1 MLKQLTAAKDKLQ
14 MLIYVAELMHSAGN
28 ISTKKIAKTMMY
40 FAKMFSCIDK
50 ESNDHSK
57 FLMGSLYAL
66 GGMLKV
72 EAKSYLMTCN
82 EMYTKNPE
90 KNKIGFKL
98 VSPLTN
104 PENPLEDKEKEYIRH
119 LSEDEMTFFRTSF
132 YTVMVEFIKSIGQNL
147 EKVVNNETFNLLLDL
162 TNEHFYDDM
171 KEMER
176 K

>member
-1 MLKQLTAAKDKLQ
+1 MTAAKDKMQ

-28 ISTKKIAKTMMY
+28 KSTKKIAKTMMY
-40 FAKMFSCIDK
+40 FAKMFACIEK

-82 EMYTKNPE
+82 EMYTKDPE

-98 VSPLTN
+98 VCPLTN
-104 PENPLEDKEKEYIRH
+104 TENPVEDKEKEYIRH
-119 LSEDEMTFFRTSF
+119 LTEDELTFFRSTF
-132 YTVMVEFIKSIGQNL
+132 YLVMVEFIKSVGSNL
-147 EKVVNNETFNLLLDL
+147 DKVINNDTFNLLLDL

>member
-1 MLKQLTAAKDKLQ
+1 
-14 MLIYVAELMHSAGN
+14 
-28 ISTKKIAKTMMY
+28 
-40 FAKMFSCIDK
+40 
-50 ESNDHSK
+50 
-57 FLMGSLYAL
+57 MGSLYAL

-82 EMYTKNPE
+82 ELYTKEPE

-98 VSPLTN
+98 VCPLTN
-104 PENPLEDKEKEYIRH
+104 PENPVEDKEKEYIRH
-119 LSEDEMTFFRTSF
+119 LSEDEMTFFRTTF
-132 YTVMVEFIKSIGQNL
+132 YIVMVEFIKSIGQNL
-147 EKVVNNETFNLLLDL
+147 HKVINNDTFNLLLDL